1 MRAHAALWTTARCVC
16 PQGRGVSG
24 ERWLWVTWAGD
35 LSRVM
40 PVCRSAPFI
49 HRGLTPAPCWVLIR
63 LLKLSNRNLRMSK
76 RNTPQRRHAILAL
89 LAERGEVQV
98 EALARHF
105 ETSEVT
111 IRKDLAA
118 LESNGLLLRR
128 YGGAVPVPQELVA
141 EPGPPLS
148 PWKQA
153 IARAAAGCL
162 REHARIVVDSG
173 STTAA
178 LIPEL
183 DRRPGLVVMTNSLSV
198 ANALR
203 ELEQEPVLL
212 MTGGTWD
219 PHSESFQGQVA
230 EQVLR
235 SYDFDQLFI
244 GADGLDLARGTT
256 TFNQLLGLSRVMAA
270 VAREVI
276 VMAEADKVGRRMPNL
291 ELPWS
296 RVHTLITDERLPPE
310 AREQISAR
318 GVNLICVTPSA

>member
-1 MRAHAALWTTARCVC
+1 
-16 PQGRGVSG
+16 
-24 ERWLWVTWAGD
+24 
-35 LSRVM
+35 
-40 PVCRSAPFI
+40 
-49 HRGLTPAPCWVLIR
+49 
-63 LLKLSNRNLRMSK
+63 MSK

-256 TFNQLLGLSRVMAA
+256 TFNELLGLSRVMAE

-296 RVHTLITDERLPPE
+296 SIHTLITDERLSAE
-310 AREQISAR
+310 AREQILAR
-318 GVNLICVTPSA
+318 GIKLICAAVDAS